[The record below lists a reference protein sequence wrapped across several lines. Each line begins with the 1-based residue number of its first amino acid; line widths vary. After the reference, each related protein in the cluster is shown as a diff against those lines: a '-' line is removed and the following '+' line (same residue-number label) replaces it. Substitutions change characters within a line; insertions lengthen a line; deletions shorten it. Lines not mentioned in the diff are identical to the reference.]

1 MRRPF
6 LRPTRCFAL
15 LWIVFGVAA
24 ALPSPSFALSID
36 EALAQAKQYLPT
48 LKASQFKEQSSDAL
62 YKASFSPYFPSLDA
76 ASSNQRFYATPT
88 DYNQSTYDVTLS
100 YLLFDGGKSMAT
112 KDIAKSNL
120 AYSGQGV
127 TKTLLDL
134 EFSVKAAFYNAM
146 ARSVILEQRH
156 VQLKDAKKDYE
167 VAQGRHK
174 LGAAKL
180 SDVLQASV
188 RLEQSRY
195 NIVQAEGSLSKS
207 IAELNSLLGR
217 PLETAYDLQGALDYE
232 FRLPDRN
239 LLSRTAMERPE
250 IKQAEISVKIS
261 QSNVTLQTSPFYPT
275 ISTNGSYSRAQG
287 GLLGTYNYNDSS
299 VGLFATWNIL
309 ELGKFFKR
317 KAAKVDIKFSEEN
330 LKETVRLVMVD
341 VSKAYD
347 DVITALKNT
356 VVAREQLKAADQN
369 YAQAFGEYKVGKGD
383 ILSLVVAESSLAR
396 AQEQLTLSQ
405 LDLQVSKALLERTV
419 GIEKLETLNPS

>member
-1 MRRPF
+1 MRRLF
-6 LRPTRCFAL
+6 ARATWCFGLVLTAL
-15 LWIVFGVAA
+15 WVG
-24 ALPSPSFALSID
+24 ALPCLSFALSID
-36 EALAQAKQYLPT
+36 EALALAKQYLPN

-76 ASSNQRFYATPT
+76 ASSNQRFYTSPT

-100 YLLFDGGKSMAT
+100 YTLFDGGRSMAT
-112 KDIAKSNL
+112 KDIARSNL

-127 TKTLLDL
+127 AKTVLDL
-134 EFSVKAAFYNAM
+134 EFSVKSAFYNAM
-146 ARSVILEQRH
+146 ARNVIVEQRH
-156 VQLKDAKKDYE
+156 VQLKEATKTYE

-174 LGAAKL
+174 LGVAKL

-188 RLEQSRY
+188 RLEQARY
-195 NIVQAEGSLSKS
+195 NLVQAEGFLSKG

-217 PLETAYDLQGALDYE
+217 PLQMAYDLQGSLDYE

-239 LLSRTAMERPE
+239 LLSSTAMARPE
-250 IKQAEISVKIS
+250 IKQAEISVRIS

-275 ISTNGSYSRAQG
+275 ISTNGSYSRVQG
-287 GLLGTYNYNDSS
+287 GLLGTYSYNDSS

-317 KAAKVDIKFSEEN
+317 KAAKVDIKYSEEN
-330 LKETVRLVMVD
+330 LRETIRLAMVE
-341 VSKAYD
+341 VSKAFD
-347 DVITALKNT
+347 DVITAIKNT
-356 VVAREQLKAADQN
+356 VVAQEQLKAADQN

-383 ILSLVVAESSLAR
+383 ILSLVVAEGSLAR
-396 AQEQLTLSQ
+396 AQEQLSFSQ

-419 GIEKLETLNPS
+419 GIEKLEVLNP

>member
-1 MRRPF
+1 MRWLFSRATWCCG
-6 LRPTRCFAL
+6 LILTSLCL
-15 LWIVFGVAA
+15 T
-24 ALPSPSFALSID
+24 ALPCRSFALSID
-36 EALAQAKQYLPT
+36 EALALAKQYLPT
-48 LKASQFKEQSSDAL
+48 LKASQFKEKSSDAL

-76 ASSNQRFYATPT
+76 ASTNQRFYTSPA
-88 DYNQSTYDVTLS
+88 DFNQSNYDVTLS
-100 YLLFDGGKSMAT
+100 YTLFDGGRSMAT

-120 AYSGQGV
+120 DYSGQGV
-127 TKTLLDL
+127 AKTLLDL

-146 ARSVILEQRH
+146 ARSVILGQRH
-156 VQLKDAKKDYE
+156 VQIKDAEKNYE
-167 VAQGRHK
+167 VARGRHK
-174 LGAAKL
+174 LGVAKL

-188 RLEQSRY
+188 RLEQSKF
-195 NIVQAEGSLSKS
+195 NIVQAEGNLSKS

-217 PLETAYDLQGALDYE
+217 PLELAYDLQGSLYYR
-232 FRLPDRN
+232 FRLPERT
-239 LLSRTAMERPE
+239 LLYNAAMQRPE
-250 IKQAEISVKIS
+250 IKQAEINIKIT

-275 ISTNGSYSRAQG
+275 ISAAGSYSRVEG
-287 GLLGTYNYNDSS
+287 GLLGTYGYNDSY

-309 ELGKFFKR
+309 ELGKFFRR
-317 KAAKVDIKFSEEN
+317 KAAKVDVKFSEEN

-347 DVITALKNT
+347 DVVTATRNT
-356 VVAREQLKAADQN
+356 VVGEEQLKVADQN

-419 GIEKLETLNPS
+419 GIDKLEALNP